1 MRMRRF
7 RSALL
12 VALLCVLAAGR
23 LWAWGC
29 SGHETVALIALKNLN
44 DLDAA
49 NQTHVAQQVQTLLSA
64 QTRAYTGRFCK
75 DLGLDPIAY
84 FATWADDHRT
94 VDPSTGNWHFW
105 DIPLHVKTAALGQY
119 CDNGCVIQAIQDQ
132 VAILKDKTK
141 DDAARSTALMYVIHF
156 VGDMHQPLHEED
168 NNDRGGN
175 CVPVTFLDTP
185 PKANSSGSYSPNLH
199 AVWDTQLVETA
210 GKITRDGSNAGSE
223 IEAFATRL
231 ETEHASDPQP
241 VFHDS
246 TDLLAWA
253 NQAHAIAIADPYAK
267 LAPRVAASSKTAPVT
282 SCSDNG
288 TSTKFLNKH
297 ETVSEA
303 YITAVQADV
312 EGQLSRAGQRLAA
325 VLYATLK

>member
-1 MRMRRF
+1 MHMRRC
-7 RSALL
+7 RSAVL
-12 VALLCVLAAGR
+12 VALACFLASAR

-29 SGHETVALIALKNLN
+29 TGHETVALIALKNLN
-44 DLDAA
+44 DLDTAG
-49 NQTHVAQQVQTLLSA
+49 QTHVAQQVETLLSA
-64 QTRAYTGRFCK
+64 QTHAYAGRFCK

-105 DIPLHVKTAALGQY
+105 DIPLHIKSAALGEY
-119 CDNGCVIQAIQDQ
+119 CAGGCVVQALQDQ
-132 VAILKDKTK
+132 IAILQDKSK
-141 DDAARSTALMYVIHF
+141 DDASRSIALMYVIHF

-175 CVPVTFLDTP
+175 CVPVTFLATA
-185 PKANSSGSYSPNLH
+185 PKASSSGSYSPNLH
-199 AVWDTQLVETA
+199 AVWDTQLVETT
-210 GKITRDGSNAGSE
+210 GKITRSSSDAKNE

-246 TDLLAWA
+246 TDLVAWA
-253 NQAHAIAIADPYAK
+253 NEAHAIAIADPYAD
-267 LAPRVAASSKTAPVT
+267 LHPRIAAARKTAPVT
-282 SCSDNG
+282 SCSDAG
-288 TSTKFLNKH
+288 TSAKFLKKH
-297 ETVSEA
+297 ETVSQA
-303 YITAVQADV
+303 YITAVQGDV